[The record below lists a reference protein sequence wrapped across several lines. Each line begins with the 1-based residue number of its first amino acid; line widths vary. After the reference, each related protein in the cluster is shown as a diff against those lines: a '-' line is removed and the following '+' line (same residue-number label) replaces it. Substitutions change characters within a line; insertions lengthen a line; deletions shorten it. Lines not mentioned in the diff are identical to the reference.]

1 MKYFDD
7 VYLRRLNRFGYNH
20 QTRVQNKRELEF
32 ENLLNKSVY
41 RIDFS
46 YKNKIIPACFEPD
59 KQDETQVTF
68 DLLTRV
74 ETEIDQG
81 EILFIPDKRTGD
93 LRPWL
98 VWYQEDLVDRGYN
111 NYKMLRM
118 THEIHWEYEGHK
130 CCSYAYLYGQ
140 QNNMLKNEVRSRS
153 RMDVL
158 YAENLKSNFLVMP
171 RNEFIRKDIIIEV
184 GEPPF
189 LEHYQVT
196 GYDFNSSLGVEYV
209 TIDPTYIHDLSAPP
223 QRGEEDIPD
232 NKEPYNEPD
241 DFFWLDG
248 GEDQ

>member
-7 VYLRRLNRFGYNH
+7 VYLRRLNRFGYDY

-171 RNEFIRKDIIIEV
+171 RNEFIKKDIIIEV

-209 TIDPTYIHDLSAPP
+209 TIDPTYIHDLSASP